1 MKKILIIEDNK
12 EVRENTAEILELAGY
27 KAITG
32 ENGKVGVDLAKKENP
47 DLIICDVMMPELD
60 GFGVLHVL
68 GKNPATASIPFI
80 FLTAKAEKEDM
91 RKGMNLG
98 ADDYLTKPFDDL
110 ELLDAVE
117 IRLKKN
123 NIIKE
128 EFKKN
133 AEGLNEFINQAK
145 GLTDLENLL
154 NNEKRISK
162 IPKKHLIFS
171 QGSYPNFLYFVSKGK
186 IKIFNS
192 DKLGNE
198 FITGLYKEGDFFGY
212 TDLLE
217 NTRYHES
224 AVALEDS
231 EICSIQKDDFL
242 ALIYNNRDVANK
254 FIKMLSDN
262 VAEKEERLLKLAYG
276 SVRKR
281 VAEALIM
288 LQKKY
293 QNLEEHNKEFS
304 MSISRDDLSGL
315 VGASKETVI
324 RTLTDFKEE
333 GLIQISGSKITLV
346 KPDKLSNLKN

>member
-1 MKKILIIEDNK
+1 MKKILLIEDNQ
-12 EVRENTAEILELAGY
+12 EVRENTAEILELSNY
-27 KAITG
+27 KVITA
-32 ENGKVGVDLAKKENP
+32 ENGKIGVDLAKKENP

-60 GFGVLHVL
+60 GFGVLHIL
-68 GKNPATASIPFI
+68 AKNPSTASIPFI

-98 ADDYLTKPFDDL
+98 ADDYLTKPFDDV

-117 IRLKKN
+117 MRLKKN

-128 EFKKN
+128 EFKKTT
-133 AEGLNEFINQAK
+133 EGLNDFLNQAK
-145 GLTDLENLL
+145 GLKDLESLL
-154 NNEKRISK
+154 KNEKRITS
-162 IPKKHLIFS
+162 ISKKHTIYS

-186 IKIFNS
+186 IKTFKA
-192 DKLGNE
+192 DKMGNE
-198 FITGLYKEGDFFGY
+198 FITALHKEGDFFGY

-217 NTRYHES
+217 NSEYAES

-231 EICSIQKDDFL
+231 EICLIQKDDFY

-262 VAEKEERLLKLAYG
+262 VSEKEERLLKLAYG

-281 VAEALIM
+281 VAEALVM

-293 QNLEEHNKEFS
+293 QTEGNKEFT
-304 MSISRDDLSGL
+304 MAISRDDLSDI

-324 RTLTDFKEE
+324 RTLTDFKDE
-333 GLIQISGSKITLV
+333 GLIQISGSKITIV
-346 KPDKLSNLKN
+346 KLDKLINMKN

>member
-1 MKKILIIEDNK
+1 MKKILLVEDNQ

-27 KAITG
+27 HVITA
-32 ENGKVGVDLAKKENP
+32 ENGKIGVDLAKKENP

-68 GKNPATASIPFI
+68 SKSPQTSSIPFI

-123 NIIKE
+123 SILKE
-128 EFKKN
+128 EFQKN
-133 AEGLNEFINQAK
+133 LDGLDQFMDKAK
-145 GLTDLENLL
+145 GLKELENLL
-154 NNEKRISK
+154 SNDKRTNV
-162 IPKKHLIFS
+162 IPKKHSIYS
-171 QGSYPNFLYFVSKGK
+171 EGSYPNFLYFINKGK
-186 IKIFNS
+186 VKTFKI

-198 FITGLYKEGDFFGY
+198 LITGLHKEGDFLGY

-217 NTRYHES
+217 NANHSET
-224 AVALEDS
+224 AVALEES
-231 EICSIQKDDFL
+231 EVCTINREDFF

-262 VAEKEERLLKLAYG
+262 VIEREERLLKLAYN

-281 VAEALIM
+281 VAEALIL

-293 QNLEEHNKEFS
+293 QQEEAAEFT
-304 MSISRDDLSGL
+304 MAISRDDLSGL

-333 GLIQISGSKITLV
+333 GLIQIAGSKITLV
-346 KPDKLSNLKN
+346 KPEKLASMKN